1 MATGH
6 YARVSHDEDGIVHML
21 RGVDNGKDQ
30 TYFLSQLSQEQLQK
44 TMFPLGHL
52 EKPEVRR
59 LAEEAGLATAKRK
72 TQLEFALSE
81 KRISKE
87 FLGNYLPAQPGR
99 NDDHRWTRY
108 G

>member
-1 MATGH
+1 
-6 YARVSHDEDGIVHML
+6 ML

-44 TMFPLGHL
+44 PCSHWDIWK
-52 EKPEVRR
+52 KPEVRR
-59 LAEEAGLATAKRK
+59 LAEEAGLATKRK

-81 KRISKE
+81 KRISKSSQE
-87 FLGNYLPAQPGR
+87 LPSCPTR
-99 NDDHRWTRY
+99 SNDDVMDGY